1 MADAQTLRSAVSS
14 RGLDDILAYACSLHA
29 STDFREK
36 LYKVFQSALKLPGA
50 GPNARKAAATLS
62 QSRGIFKLLKCVNN
76 IETYRKALSEDDAV
90 LRGLQKTEACLNSLV
105 GVMQDAISL
114 DKLFSTKLV
123 SERFAWWMNFLD
135 LLLSLLLAGLAAHA
149 LRLLRLGGTDV
160 ATAKARRKALLL
172 RLEIAVRLGDAVAL
186 LEATSH
192 MPGSKRRL
200 WPAPSPHT
208 TVLAN
213 LISACCA
220 SSAVGLKKWAALPPP
235 PTAPVC
241 GDGAARKDGIERQQ
255 QPDDVVDLRGGDV
268 GRTKVKRG

>member
-1 MADAQTLRSAVSS
+1 MHRTKVLYEYDLHVEIASCEMADAQTLRSAVSS

-90 LRGLQKTEACLNSLV
+90 LRGLHKTEACLNSLV

-123 SERFAWWMNFLD
+123 SERFAWCIASWCLPSCD
-135 LLLSLLLAGLAAHA
+135 QTTHA
-149 LRLLRLGGTDV
+149 LRCVSAGLC
-160 ATAKARRKALLL
+160 ARQR
-172 RLEIAVRLGDAVAL
+172 D
-186 LEATSH
+186 S
-192 MPGSKRRL
+192 M
-200 WPAPSPHT
+200 
-208 TVLAN
+208 
-213 LISACCA
+213 
-220 SSAVGLKKWAALPPP
+220 SSARSSRPSAVLGWP
-235 PTAPVC
+235 
-241 GDGAARKDGIERQQ
+241 RR
-255 QPDDVVDLRGGDV
+255 RW
-268 GRTKVKRG
+268 